1 MEVLRIKN
9 ISSDLKL
16 LHHFISN
23 LGEAKLNFRYFDK
36 REMSAIQNHLVT
48 LLVMNDDI
56 PVGYG
61 HLDQENGNI
70 WLGISVNPDF
80 QGQGIGNILM
90 TELISDAKENNIEK
104 IHLTVDKENIPAQ
117 KLYEKFKFK
126 KIELSENVT
135 FYKYNLILNDE

>member
-9 ISSDLKL
+9 FSSDLKL

-48 LLVMNDDI
+48 LLVIHDDI

-61 HLDQENGNI
+61 HLDQENENT

-80 QGQGIGNILM
+80 QGQGIANTIM
-90 TELISDAKENNIEK
+90 TELISDAKKNSIK
-104 IHLTVDKENIPAQ
+104 IIQLTVDKENITAQ

>member
-9 ISSDLKL
+9 ISSDLKI

-56 PVGYG
+56 PIGYG
-61 HLDQENGNI
+61 HLDQENENT

-80 QGQGIGNILM
+80 QGKGIANTIM
-90 TELISDAKENNIEK
+90 TELISDAKKNSIK
-104 IHLTVDKENIPAQ
+104 IIQLTVDKENITAQ

>member
-104 IHLTVDKENIPAQ
+104 IHLTVDKENITAQ

-126 KIELSENVT
+126 KIELSENIT

>member
-23 LGEAKLNFRYFDK
+23 LGEAKLSFRYYDK

-104 IHLTVDKENIPAQ
+104 IHLTVDKENITAQ

-135 FYKYNLILNDE
+135 FYKYNIILNDE

>member
-1 MEVLRIKN
+1 M
-9 ISSDLKL
+9 
-16 LHHFISN
+16 
-23 LGEAKLNFRYFDK
+23 
-36 REMSAIQNHLVT
+36 
-48 LLVMNDDI
+48 
-56 PVGYG
+56 
-61 HLDQENGNI
+61 
-70 WLGISVNPDF
+70 GISVNPDF

-104 IHLTVDKENIPAQ
+104 IHLTVDKENITAQ

>member
-61 HLDQENGNI
+61 HLDQENENT

-80 QGQGIGNILM
+80 QGQGIANTIM
-90 TELISDAKENNIEK
+90 TELISDAKKNSIK
-104 IHLTVDKENIPAQ
+104 IIQLTVDKENITAQ

>member
-80 QGQGIGNILM
+80 QGKGIANTIM
-90 TELISDAKENNIEK
+90 TELISDAKKNSIK
-104 IHLTVDKENIPAQ
+104 IIQLTVDKENITAQ

-135 FYKYNLILNDE
+135 FYKYNIILNDE